1 MASIKKDQLT
11 APGSG
16 GAWRKH
22 LRPEFKREFWK
33 AERKAQKQKALQETA
48 SD

>member
-1 MASIKKDQLT
+1 MASIKKDQIT
-11 APGSG
+11 APRSG

-33 AERKAQKQKALQETA
+33 AERKAQKHEAVKETTG
-48 SD
+48 D